1 MFKVR
6 NVLNIRMQNDTVS
19 AMITDIS
26 EQSLPLQQ
34 LQMLRVLIKRMLTE
48 TNPDK
53 LELLTQQIRRIANA
67 NSDVEPSRK
76 AA

>member
-1 MFKVR
+1 
-6 NVLNIRMQNDTVS
+6 MQNDTVS

-67 NSDVEPSRK
+67 NSDVELSRK